1 MLFFFLIENTKY
13 FNTHKGRREKVFLK
27 KFIVVYIKKGLL
39 LLLFFWV
46 VWLVTF
52 HYHVIVSC
60 KLCEEEL
67 CKRQGQL

>member
-1 MLFFFLIENTKY
+1 MLYIYIYFIENIEY

-27 KFIVVYIKKGLL
+27 KFIII
-39 LLLFFWV
+39 FFWV

-67 CKRQGQL
+67 YKRQGQL